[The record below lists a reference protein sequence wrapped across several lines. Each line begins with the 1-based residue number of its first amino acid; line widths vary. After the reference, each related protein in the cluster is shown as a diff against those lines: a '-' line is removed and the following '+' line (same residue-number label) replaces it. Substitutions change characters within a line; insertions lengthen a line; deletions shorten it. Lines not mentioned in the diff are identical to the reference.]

1 MPELTFQKKQV
12 TRFRNIFPL
21 GSDIVEVVVAV
32 QKAKVPGELRIG
44 FPGNGGVHSIE
55 FLEKETTETVFYEP
69 DENNSLDTN
78 AQSGM

>member
-1 MPELTFQKKQV
+1 
-12 TRFRNIFPL
+12 
-21 GSDIVEVVVAV
+21 VVVAV